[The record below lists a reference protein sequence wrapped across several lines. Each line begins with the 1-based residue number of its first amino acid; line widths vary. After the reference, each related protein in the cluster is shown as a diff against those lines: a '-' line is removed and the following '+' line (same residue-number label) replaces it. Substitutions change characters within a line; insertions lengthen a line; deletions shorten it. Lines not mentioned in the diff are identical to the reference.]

1 MAPTDLPERPHN
13 QNSAPSSS
21 DRDPHHDDD
30 QHLHVPGM
38 IVGSSLV
45 FLGFLTVFLSISGGF
60 EIDYKPLVLYFTGLA
75 IWAYSAIA
83 NLTLRYTVM
92 TVAITL
98 GLAITHYGEVHF
110 WHKQVIFWATVMM
123 VAYFMFTGAA
133 PDKRE

>member
-13 QNSAPSSS
+13 QNSTPSPN
-21 DRDPHHDDD
+21 DHGPQHDDD

-75 IWAYSAIA
+75 IWAYSALT

-98 GLAITHYGEVHF
+98 GLAIAQYGEVHF
-110 WHKQVIFWATVMM
+110 WHKQVIFWATVIM
-123 VAYFMFTGAA
+123 VAYFMLTTAA

>member
-1 MAPTDLPERPHN
+1 MAPTDLPERSNN
-13 QNSAPSSS
+13 QNSAPPSS
-21 DRDPHHDDD
+21 DRDPHHDDH
-30 QHLHVPGM
+30 HLHVPGM

-60 EIDYKPLVLYFTGLA
+60 EIDYKPLVFYFTGLA

-83 NLTLRYTVM
+83 NLTLRYAVM

-98 GLAITHYGEVHF
+98 GLAIAQYGEVHF
-110 WHKQVIFWATVMM
+110 WHKQVIFWGTVIM
-123 VAYFMFTGAA
+123 VAYFMFTTAA

>member
-1 MAPTDLPERPHN
+1 MPPTDLPERPAN
-13 QNSAPSSS
+13 QPAPPSAPDGRHGEES
-21 DRDPHHDDD
+21 HTY
-30 QHLHVPGM
+30 VPGM
-38 IVGSSLV
+38 IVGSALV

-75 IWAYSAIA
+75 IWAYSTLT

-98 GLAITHYGEVHF
+98 GLAIAHYGEVHH
-110 WHKQVIFWATVMM
+110 WHKQVLFWATVLM
-123 VAYFMFTGAA
+123 VVYFMFTGAT